1 MKCRKAKPNKPQ
13 ESNMLMVRTILE
25 IYLFQLNMVKAPF
38 IFLMEPFGKV
48 NFQKA
53 SALRLKSNI
62 QTVIP
67 IAGN

>member
-1 MKCRKAKPNKPQ
+1 
-13 ESNMLMVRTILE
+13 MVRTILE